1 LRRPVPGDIT
11 VVKVDALGNLVDPD
25 EARYHL
31 LRKYLE
37 KYSTVSKIEI
47 VCRDDEVDRFVE
59 VIRDFARTGE
69 RGDGRVFV
77 GEIVRTVQ
85 IRTGKEG
92 EEAL

>member
-1 LRRPVPGDIT
+1 MPGDIT
-11 VVKVDALGNLVDPD
+11 VVKADALGNLVDPD